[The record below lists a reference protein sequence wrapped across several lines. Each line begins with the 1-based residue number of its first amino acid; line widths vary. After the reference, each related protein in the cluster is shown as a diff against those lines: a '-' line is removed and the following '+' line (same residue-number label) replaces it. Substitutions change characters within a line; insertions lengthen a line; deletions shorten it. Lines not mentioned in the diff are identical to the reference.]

1 MFYHVFP
8 KNLQVFV
15 VCLVQVNP
23 EQPSDGHGR
32 LYQALMRD
40 GSETDDC
47 GDIGMNDDVRLC
59 VCVSQ

>member
-1 MFYHVFP
+1 MFSMFFT
-8 KNLQVFV
+8 NLQVSV

-40 GSETDDC
+40 GSEMDDC
-47 GDIGMNDDVRLC
+47 GDIGMNDDVRLL
-59 VCVSQ
+59 